1 MAKVRIEHNGKGW
14 IELFKSFQPLVDE
27 TGSRIASEANA
38 NAGTAK
44 ESFRYYPKPGNFTA
58 MGFVSSTGPSGAYYE
73 AADKSLTRAVH
84 R

>member
-1 MAKVRIEHNGKGW
+1 MANVRIEHNGKGW

-27 TGSRIASEANA
+27 HGSRIAANANA
-38 NAGTAK
+38 NAGTAT

-73 AADKSLTRAVH
+73 ATDKALTKAVT